1 LLASLAPDELAHRV
15 ADIELA
21 RLRSQGIEG
30 IVLDVDNTLVPWGT
44 CDIDEETESWVRR
57 AKQDFAVCLLS
68 NSVRG
73 RRMRALARRLGVPGI
88 SVWGLGRKP
97 FGGGLR
103 RALRLMGTAPRQT
116 AMIGDQLLADILGGN
131 RVGMH
136 TVWVRRISEREFVTT
151 RAARPIERL
160 CARRLRSAGLMP
172 DAGQACR
179 GAEPG

>member
-1 LLASLAPDELAHRV
+1 MLESLAPDELAHR
-15 ADIELA
+15 AAEIGLE

-30 IVLDVDNTLVPWGT
+30 LILDVDNTLVPWGT

-73 RRMRALARRLGVPGI
+73 RRMQTLAKRLDVPGI

-103 RALRLMGTAPRQT
+103 RALRVTGTAPGKT

-131 RVGMH
+131 RLGMH
-136 TVWVRRISEREFVTT
+136 TVWVRRMSEREFVTT
-151 RAARPIERL
+151 RAARVIEQL

-172 DAGQACR
+172 DARQGCR
-179 GAEPG
+179 GVGPG